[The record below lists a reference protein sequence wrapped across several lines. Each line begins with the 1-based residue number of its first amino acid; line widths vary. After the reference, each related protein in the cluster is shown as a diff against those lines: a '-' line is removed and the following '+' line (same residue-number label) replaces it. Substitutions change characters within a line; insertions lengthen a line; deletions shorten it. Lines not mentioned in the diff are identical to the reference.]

1 MPRQGTE
8 MIVPTN
14 VAQQQE
20 VIVTPISLPWR
31 EYINQIYEEI
41 TVEPRHQLIYV

>member
-1 MPRQGTE
+1 MPRQSPE
-8 MIVPTN
+8 IIIPTN
-14 VAQQQE
+14 VTQQEE

-41 TVEPRHQLIYV
+41 AVEPRH